1 MRQTKKA
8 REIAYKQWEK
18 LEEERGEELYDYIE
32 ANPFQGVK
40 ELAEK
45 LAIPRATL
53 QVLLKKFIEDGLLI
67 EEKKV
72 VNGRVKNL
80 YKIRTFEEHDFTDPS
95 PILVNA
101 TIIEN
106 LFATHGV
113 PKVSPEALQTFNT
126 LLAEVT
132 RKVIVGT
139 SMKYQAEKIAGE
151 LSKQKIHQYFRELI
165 TFTPDISDML

>member
-67 EEKKV
+67 RAGGSRQRRDRLKKK
-72 VNGRVKNL
+72 RL
-80 YKIRTFEEHDFTDPS
+80 
-95 PILVNA
+95 
-101 TIIEN
+101 
-106 LFATHGV
+106 
-113 PKVSPEALQTFNT
+113 
-126 LLAEVT
+126 
-132 RKVIVGT
+132 
-139 SMKYQAEKIAGE
+139 
-151 LSKQKIHQYFRELI
+151 
-165 TFTPDISDML
+165 